1 MNTISA
7 TRARDNIYQLIADV
21 NMNSEPIT
29 ITNNKGQNAVLI
41 SESDWKSIEETLY
54 LMAIHGMAESIIE
67 ASKEPLSEGQIY
79 DPEEE
84 W

>member
-1 MNTISA
+1 MNANSV
-7 TRARDNIYQLIADV
+7 TRAIDNIYQLIADV

-29 ITNNKGQNAVLI
+29 ITKNKGQNAVLI

-54 LMAIHGMAESIIE
+54 LMAIPGMAESIIE

-79 DPEEE
+79 DLEEE